1 MCWNQNTISLSRLIQ
16 IQSTPLIRAL
26 TMRTCLL
33 NRKLH
38 FTLYLPQRQ
47 SSIKQADLSM
57 KTSSL
62 TWAAYNDSM
71 SVLYEAGKL
80 WKCLPSHSQIDLTYI
95 DLIITCNHSQPW
107 VVICLTSSPG
117 LFSQTNHRSSDLP
130 TLSVC
135 VCVCVC
141 VCERERVCVC
151 VCVWVS
157 ERERECVCVCVCVCV
172 CAVMPVSR
180 IRWYNPEDC
189 TSCDGCVSIT
199 PGVLF
204 SDQSLLRWNR
214 MSLYYTERAGQG
226 RPLKLCCILLHSK
239 AFYYYFYCVLATVYD
254 YFCFRLYAFSGTT
267 VIHRSIWTF

>member
-1 MCWNQNTISLSRLIQ
+1 
-16 IQSTPLIRAL
+16 
-26 TMRTCLL
+26 
-33 NRKLH
+33 
-38 FTLYLPQRQ
+38 
-47 SSIKQADLSM
+47 M

-107 VVICLTSSPG
+107 VVICLTPSPG
-117 LFSQTNHRSSDLP
+117 LFSQTNHRSYHSL
-130 TLSVC
+130 
-135 VCVCVC
+135 
-141 VCERERVCVC
+141 
-151 VCVWVS
+151 
-157 ERERECVCVCVCVCV
+157 CVCVCVCVCV

-239 AFYYYFYCVLATVYD
+239 AFYYYFFTVFWLQYMTISVLDFMLLLAQQWYTEVFGHFSHTKWMKSYFTV
-254 YFCFRLYAFSGTT
+254 LYNKISNIVSRFLKPSFYIFT
-267 VIHRSIWTF
+267 IKKYIF